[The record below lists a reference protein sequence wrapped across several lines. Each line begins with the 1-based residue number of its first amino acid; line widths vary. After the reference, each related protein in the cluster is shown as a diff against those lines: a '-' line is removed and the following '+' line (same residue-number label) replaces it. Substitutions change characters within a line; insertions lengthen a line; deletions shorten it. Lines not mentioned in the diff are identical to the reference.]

1 MAHPPEISLGWL
13 LHDVARLFRLR
24 FEQRARA
31 EGLGLTRAQAAV
43 LGHLMLNEGINQ
55 ASLAQLLEIEPI
67 TLVRLLDK
75 LEAAG
80 LVERRADPSD
90 RRART
95 LHLKPAAMALIT
107 HSRAIGKEVMEDA
120 MAGVPEAQRAAYR
133 DIMMS
138 MKSNLLAVTT
148 GDSRSVSNG

>member
-1 MAHPPEISLGWL
+1 MSHPPEISLGWL

-31 EGLGLTRAQAAV
+31 EGLGITRAQAAV
-43 LGHLMLNEGINQ
+43 LGHLLLNEGINQ
-55 ASLAQLLEIEPI
+55 ASLAQILEIEPI
-67 TLVRLLDK
+67 TLVRLLDR

-80 LVERRADPSD
+80 LVERRADPND

-95 LHLKPAAMALIT
+95 LHLKPAAMALIE
-107 HSRAIGKEVMEDA
+107 HSRTIGKEVMEDA
-120 MAGVPEAQRAAYR
+120 LAGVPGARRAAYR
-133 DIMMS
+133 EIMMS
-138 MKSNLLAVTT
+138 MKSNLLAVTA

>member
-1 MAHPPEISLGWL
+1 MAHPPEISLGWM

-31 EGLGLTRAQAAV
+31 EGLGVTRAQAAV

-80 LVERRADPSD
+80 LVERRAHPSD

-95 LHLKPAAMALIT
+95 LHLKPAAMKLIE

-120 MAGVPEAQRAAYR
+120 LAGVPEAQRTAYR
-133 DIMMS
+133 EIMMS
-138 MKSNLLAVTT
+138 MKSNLLAITA
-148 GDSRSVSNG
+148 GDPRSAANG

>member
-1 MAHPPEISLGWL
+1 MSHPPEISLGWL

-31 EGLGLTRAQAAV
+31 EGLGITRAQAAV
-43 LGHLMLNEGINQ
+43 LGNLLLNEGMNQ
-55 ASLAQLLEIEPI
+55 ASLAQVLEIEPI

-80 LVERRADPSD
+80 LVERRADPGD

-95 LHLKPAAMALIT
+95 LHLKPAASALIA

-120 MAGVPEAQRAAYR
+120 LARVPEAQRALYR
-133 DIMMS
+133 EIMMT
-138 MKSNLLAVTT
+138 MKSNLLAATA
-148 GDSRSVSNG
+148 GESRSAVNG